1 MTASLGRYARPTT
14 AEVKAFNKRLK
25 TARIA
30 AGFRQRELA
39 FKVGVEERTISTW
52 ESNRAPNTANV
63 ERLAEVLKV
72 NFDWLRY
79 GKTRAI
85 CDGSVM
91 PDEELA
97 SIVREIETAR
107 EALDRAVEKLTAFN
121 TRQLTSSKQ

>member
-1 MTASLGRYARPTT
+1 MTASLGRYARPT
-14 AEVKAFNKRLK
+14 AEEVKAFNRRLK

-30 AGFRQRELA
+30 AGFSQRELA

-52 ESNRAPNTANV
+52 ESNRSPNTTNM

-72 NFDWLRY
+72 NFDWLCY

-97 SIVREIETAR
+97 SIVREIEIAR
-107 EALDRAVEKLTAFN
+107 QALDRVMQKLTAFN
-121 TRQLTSSKQ
+121 TRQLTD